1 MNTDYLRTSK
11 VVVYVIVQAHVLPIL
26 PYFAE
31 RHHKPCGP
39 RTVFLSVAIAMREKV
54 TQRCSPLRPCVCACM
69 CTSVQQIAFGSR
81 HQKNVQDGAAAPTR
95 EDSTARVCLFVCARS
110 CLKAISADTCTKN
123 VTEEFL
129 TQPLMLGV
137 PGSLHVCHY

>member
-31 RHHKPCGP
+31 RHHKPCGR
-39 RTVFLSVAIAMREKV
+39 RTVFLSVAIAMQQKV
-54 TQRCSPLRPCVCACM
+54 TRRCSPLRPCVCACM

-95 EDSTARVCLFVCARS
+95 EDSTVRVCVCVRTLVS
-110 CLKAISADTCTKN
+110 ESNIC
-123 VTEEFL
+123 
-129 TQPLMLGV
+129 
-137 PGSLHVCHY
+137 